1 MKNGALVPDASG
13 ELDAKIHLRNGEAAL
28 VASGELELLLM
39 RDAPLVCVFGGL
51 YLMMRNGYVSV
62 AFVGAFLQMNGGTG
76 LVAFF
81 GTALRT
87 RRGAGLAAVAATSLP
102 TSNTTG
108 LVAFDGA
115 SLQSS
120 DGLVGAD
127 GAFLWRS
134 GELEL
139 GASGEASLQKNNEV
153 GVLWPDDFDKCPLN
167 IDLAG
172 RGELLAVAT
181 AGVAMELNGTDVGGD
196 DYEPVVAPDAA

>member
-13 ELDAKIHLRNGEAAL
+13 ELDAKIHLRSGEAAL
-28 VASGELELLLM
+28 VAPGEPEPPLT

-51 YLMMRNGYVSV
+51 YLMTRNGCASA
-62 AFVGAFLQMNGGTG
+62 AFAGAFLQMNGGTG
-76 LVAFF
+76 LAAFF

-87 RRGAGLAAVAATSLP
+87 RHVAGLVAVAAASLP
-102 TSNTTG
+102 TSNTPG

-115 SLQSS
+115 SLQWS

-139 GASGEASLQKNNEV
+139 GASGEASLPKNNEA
-153 GVLWPDDFDKCPLN
+153 GVLWPDDFDKWPLN
-167 IDLAG
+167 IDLVG
-172 RGELLAVAT
+172 RGELLAAAT
-181 AGVAMELNGTDVGGD
+181 AGAAMELNVTDVGGD

>member
-28 VASGELELLLM
+28 VASGELELPLM
-39 RDAPLVCVFGGL
+39 RAVPLVCVFGGL

-62 AFVGAFLQMNGGTG
+62 AFAGAFLQRNGGTG

-81 GTALRT
+81 GAALRT
-87 RRGAGLAAVAATSLP
+87 RRGAGLVAVAAASLQ

-139 GASGEASLQKNNEV
+139 GASGEASLRKNNEV
-153 GVLWPDDFDKCPLN
+153 VSWPDDYGKRPLN
-167 IDLAG
+167 IDLVG
-172 RGELLAVAT
+172 WGERLAAAT
-181 AGVAMELNGTDVGGD
+181 AGVAMELNVIDVGGD